1 MIFSDN
7 KANLINLLHN
17 GKGFF
22 FAGSGISYLSFMP
35 SAGKILNNTA
45 LIFLPSDEEYKHAK
59 EKVIVNEKEYYIQ
72 PELFY
77 ENLLYIH
84 KSNDALTLWKS
95 LSPDYLKMSGYPV
108 TPNINHLFIVDYS
121 VKNKVPI
128 FTTNFDCLFEEA
140 ARELGYEYEVLLPY
154 TDAETN
160 AIQLFRDGSPKSG
173 MAYIFKLHGS
183 IISHNVESLEALN
196 TTMVSITKIN
206 YPVIDFLEMMCKN
219 RHIIFLG
226 YSGRDIDYFPE
237 IKKRSI
243 SLKPFWIDQFH
254 DIATKDNCKYIGANP
269 VVFFPNEIF
278 EQEKPDLNRP
288 IPSINTS
295 VEEKIFRSLQEE
307 IIKKVKITN
316 DEKLLL
322 LGLLI
327 KETGNYKLAYKLL
340 LSLYRNNSLS
350 AEKRAILLLS
360 LSGLAHENSLY
371 ESCGFFAKEALR
383 VTQQKRYLGN
393 YAVRALLQ
401 TSEAKRMLIA
411 HDAVFIPNINYP
423 DAALAL
429 ISFLTNALLVKVKVQ
444 GIKNKKDKE
453 IADIFA
459 IHDLIEHR
467 IRFFAMIQ
475 ALFKPVIDKTEIPF
489 TKLIRTWLINRW
501 QEIQQESF
509 LEGHSHGIATAIRF
523 ETRIKW
529 DADELHDGTHIF
541 EMRTYETGKGLTLNN
556 IAEDLFKH
564 GQYTDAKK
572 YYREF
577 SNTGIKSGNKLNA
590 IKGLLGIAKCNRAL
604 LTTPLLEK
612 NDLIVLKE
620 LMKDVEGK
628 NWQNYFSRVLNQIEP

>member
-1 MIFSDN
+1 MFADN
-7 KANLINLLHN
+7 KANLINLLRN

-35 SAGKILNNTA
+35 SAGKILSKTA
-45 LIFLPSDEEYKHAK
+45 NVFLPSDEEYKHAK

-95 LSPDYLKMSGYPV
+95 LSPDYLKISGYPV

-121 VKNKVPI
+121 VKYKVPI

-140 ARELGYEYEVLLPY
+140 AKELGYEYEVLLPY

-160 AIQLFRDGSPKSG
+160 AIQLFRNSSAKSDV
-173 MAYIFKLHGS
+173 AYIFKLHGS

-206 YPVIDFLEMMCKN
+206 YPIIDFLEKICRN

-237 IKKRSI
+237 IKKRSM
-243 SLKPFWIDQFH
+243 SLTPFWIDQFH
-254 DIATKDNCKYIGANP
+254 DIATKDNCKYIGATP
-269 VVFFPNEIF
+269 VAFFPNEIF
-278 EQEKPDLNRP
+278 EQEKPALNRP
-288 IPSINTS
+288 IPSINPS
-295 VEEKIFRSLQEE
+295 IEEEIFHSLQEE
-307 IIKKVKITN
+307 LIKKVNIAN
-316 DEKLLL
+316 DEKILL
-322 LGLLI
+322 LGLLV

-340 LSLYRNNSLS
+340 LGLYRNSSLS

-360 LSGLAHENSLY
+360 LSSLAHENSLY

-383 VTQQKRYLGN
+383 VAQLKGNLDN

-429 ISFLTNALLVKVKVQ
+429 FSFLTNAFLVRKKIQ
-444 GIKNKKDKE
+444 KIKNIKGKK

-467 IRFFAMIQ
+467 IRFLAMVQ
-475 ALFKPVIDKTEIPF
+475 ALFKPILDKKETVF

-529 DADELHDGTHIF
+529 NVDELHDGAHIF
-541 EMRTYETGKGLTLNN
+541 EMRTYETGKGLALNN
-556 IAEDLFKH
+556 IAEDLFKR

-572 YYREF
+572 YYLEF
-577 SNTGIKSGNKLNA
+577 SNTGLKSGNKLNA
-590 IKGLLGIAKCNRAL
+590 IKGLLGIAKCNRVL
-604 LTTPLLEK
+604 LTTPLLEQ
-612 NDLIVLKE
+612 NDLVVLKE
-620 LMKDVEGK
+620 LMRDVEGK
-628 NWQNYFSRVLNQIEP
+628 NWQNYFSRVLKQIEP